1 MDNGS
6 KRDYVSTYGSVNR
19 YLFSPFV
26 IDDTYTKVAQN
37 QIASHEAGWNC
48 KLRTD
53 WHGGV
58 EFVTVHDTATVT
70 GTVQNQG
77 QYLSS
82 TGNISIH
89 YTVGDDQILSVIPET
104 YIAYHAGDGTGTQ
117 FKWYDTGVSATDNSA
132 PEFDMVQSGGKYY
145 FVVNGVTTEIECP
158 ISNGSR
164 TISNPSKANFSH
176 LGPVWKIENGK
187 YYMGTTWV
195 DFSQTAAGTIGS
207 HGGNNNSIGIE
218 MCVNH
223 SGDIYDTWQRTAQL
237 VADICIR
244 NNLDLTRVKQ
254 HNTWTGKNCP
264 QCLIAAD
271 YWWGFMKMVEVN
283 YILMKD
289 YSDVKITMTVPEG
302 ETHIDSTGRVI
313 RAEQKS
319 VTVSYNVTVECGG
332 TSKTITLYSVI
343 PGLTTWTQLDGIYP
357 SRRSWKWGIDK

>member
-6 KRDYVSTYGSVNR
+6 KREYVSTYGSVNR
-19 YLFSPFV
+19 FLFDEFKV
-26 IDDTYTKVAQN
+26 DDTYKKVAEQT
-37 QIASHEAGWNC
+37 IASHEAGYNC

-58 EFVTVHDTATVT
+58 EFVTVHDTATTT
-70 GTVQNQG
+70 GTVQSIG
-77 QYLSS
+77 SYMA
-82 TGNISIH
+82 TGETSIH
-89 YTVGDDQILSVIPET
+89 YTVGNDQILSVIPEE

-117 FKWYDTGVSATDNSA
+117 FKWYDTGVAATDGSA
-132 PEFDMVQSGGKYY
+132 PEFDMVKDGSKYY
-145 FVVNGVTTEIECP
+145 FVVNGQKTELECP
-158 ISNGSR
+158 TGNSTR
-164 TISNPSKANFSH
+164 QISNPSKDNFAH
-176 LGPVWKIENGK
+176 LGPVWKIENGH

-195 DFSQTAAGTIGS
+195 DFSQRAAGTIGS

-218 MCVNH
+218 MCVNY

-289 YSDVKITMTVPEG
+289 YSDVEITMTSNNPTMV
-302 ETHIDSTGRVI
+302 DNTGRVI
-313 RAEQKS
+313 GRPQTTT
-319 VTVSYNVTVECGG
+319 TVSYTVTVKCGND
-332 TSKTITLYSVI
+332 TKSMTLYSVI
-343 PGLTTWTQLDGIYP
+343 PGTSTWRQWDGVYA
-357 SRRSWKWGIDK
+357 SSKGWKWGVTK